1 MEYLFLLSRV
11 LFGGYFLVSAYGH
24 VTGYAGL
31 LGYAKSKG
39 TPMAEV
45 LVPISGILLFIGG
58 AGILLG
64 VLVPWAVLAIELF
77 LIPVSYYIHPYW
89 KDTAPQAK
97 MMDRIQFSKNVAI
110 GAGALAFLA
119 VQTPWMWSLMTLL
132 K

>member
-11 LFGGYFLVSAYGH
+11 LFGGYFLMSAYGH
-24 VTGYAGL
+24 AKGHAGM

-45 LVPISGILLFIGG
+45 LVPISGVLLLLGG
-58 AGILLG
+58 LGILFG

-77 LIPVSYYIHPYW
+77 LIPVTYFIHPYW
-89 KDTAPQAK
+89 KDTDAQAK
-97 MMDRIQFSKNVAI
+97 AMNRVQFMKNVAI
-110 GAGALAFLA
+110 GAGALAFTA
-119 VQTPWMWSLMTLL
+119 VQTPWMWSLM